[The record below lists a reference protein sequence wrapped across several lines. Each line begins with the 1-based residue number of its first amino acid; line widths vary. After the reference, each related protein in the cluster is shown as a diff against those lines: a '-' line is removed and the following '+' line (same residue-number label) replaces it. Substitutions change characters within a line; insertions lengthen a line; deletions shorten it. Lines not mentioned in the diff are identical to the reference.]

1 MNQAIRTATDHVGR
15 LRFNTALA
23 TLMDELNY
31 LVRLEPREIGRAAI
45 ESYLLMLAPMAPHIT
60 EELWRAVGHQRSIHL
75 ETWPSFD
82 PALAR
87 DEVVTVVVQVNGKVR
102 DKLEVAADSAED
114 QVRALAFESEAVK
127 RHLDGK
133 TPKKVIYVPNKLLSI
148 VV

>member
-1 MNQAIRTATDHVGR
+1 MAR
-15 LRFNTALA
+15 LR
-23 TLMDELNY
+23 
-31 LVRLEPREIGRAAI
+31 PGIG
-45 ESYLLMLAPMAPHIT
+45 T
-60 EELWRAVGHQRSIHL
+60 
-75 ETWPSFD
+75 
-82 PALAR
+82 

-114 QVRALAFESEAVK
+114 QVRALAFESDAVK

>member
-1 MNQAIRTATDHVGR
+1 MTDHVER

-23 TLMDELNY
+23 VLMEELNY
-31 LVRLEPREIGRAAI
+31 LARLEPKEIGRAAI
-45 ESYLLMLAPMAPHIT
+45 ESYVLMLAPMVPYIT
-60 EELWRAVGHQRSIHL
+60 EELWRALGHDESVHL
-75 ETWPSFD
+75 QTWPTFD

-87 DEVVTVVVQVNGKVR
+87 DEVVTVVVQINGKVR

-114 QVRALAFESEAVK
+114 QIRALAFDSEAVK

-133 TPKKVIYVPNKLLSI
+133 TPKKVIYIPNKLLSI